1 LIFATDAVNSSSN
14 WWERDLR
21 YPLVGLSEKIFGEK
35 MTYIIDE
42 KTTRKLI
49 GMPRALTV
57 VEKVFRDHAAGKVR
71 RMFRQRLRGKQKGL
85 NIMAAWHAD
94 WDLFCMRY
102 YTGKLTS
109 SMSLHDGRTGEF
121 LALMN
126 ASYLA
131 PLRTAATSG
140 VAAKYLAPANARV
153 LGIIG
158 TGRQAT
164 YHAEA
169 IALRAPVETV
179 LFYGRNPERKKKFV
193 RTVGGKI
200 RAKLKEAAS
209 CEEVEASSDIIA
221 VCTISNAPIL
231 DGRLLKEQ
239 ALILSIGANQV
250 VKHEVTSDFIR
261 RMDLIVTDDIPTAKA
276 DSGDL
281 VAAHLAGAL
290 DWDKVVTLDQVVA
303 GKKLQPRPARIL
315 FQSNGVGDDA
325 LAVGRFVLSAIRQK
339 RVKVAQTSRI

>member
-1 LIFATDAVNSSSN
+1 
-14 WWERDLR
+14 
-21 YPLVGLSEKIFGEK
+21 
-35 MTYIIDE
+35 MTLLIDE
-42 KTTRKLI
+42 KTTRRLI
-49 GMPRALTV
+49 DMRRALTV

-140 VAAKYLAPANARV
+140 VAVKYLAPPNARV

-158 TGRQAT
+158 PGRQAT
-164 YHAEA
+164 YHVEA

-179 LFYGRNPERKKKFV
+179 LFYGRNPERKRKFV
-193 RTVGGKI
+193 RTLKGKI
-200 RAKLKEAAS
+200 RAELREAAS
-209 CEEVEASSDIIA
+209 REEIEASSDIIA
-221 VCTISNAPIL
+221 LCTDSKSPIL
-231 DGRLLKEQ
+231 DGRLLKQ
-239 ALILSIGANQV
+239 DVLVLSIGANQA
-250 VKHEVTSDFIR
+250 VKREVSSDFIR
-261 RMDLIVTDDIPTAKA
+261 RMDLIVTDDIPTARA

-281 VAAHLAGAL
+281 IAAHEAGGL
-290 DWDKVVTLDQVVA
+290 DWDKVVTLERLVA
-303 GKKLQPRPARIL
+303 GETPQPRPARVL
-315 FQSNGVGDDA
+315 FQSNGIGDDA
-325 LAVGRFVLSAIRQK
+325 LAVGRFVLRAIRQK
-339 RVKVAQTSRI
+339 RSKVRKTSLI